1 MRTRMAGTATL
12 ALALALTSAGC
23 GSKDKSASGGSGSD
37 TVNLGASVSL
47 TGAIAKEGKLTQEG
61 YQLCTDTINGKGG
74 IKVGDKTQKIKITYQ
89 DDQSIPDTAGQIV
102 EQFNDKGL
110 KLILGPYGSATTEAA
125 AAVVERLGQT
135 MVDSS
140 GADDSIFSKGYQRT
154 FAVLSPATEY
164 ASSII
169 KAVMELG
176 TPKPKTV
183 VFLSAD
189 DGFSKTVTTGG
200 IATAKNLGLKVL
212 GTEYFPN
219 GATDVSS
226 AITKVRGLHPDL
238 VIGSVHLAEG
248 VAIIKQ
254 SNELGFRPAGGFG
267 ESVAPPVP
275 DFAGTLGSLANG
287 VLGSSQWTKTTSGS
301 EPLFGTAEDYAK
313 SFQAKYGR
321 PPEYHNAMAT
331 AGCLAMALAV
341 QKAGSTDP
349 DKVRDALAAMNTTS
363 FFGPIKFDSTG
374 KNVTKKMQVIQIQ
387 NGKVVNVWPKEGAEA
402 PMVWPG
408 TKS

>member
-1 MRTRMAGTATL
+1 MRTRTAGTATL
-12 ALALALTSAGC
+12 ALALALASAGC
-23 GSKDKSASGGSGSD
+23 GSKDKASSGSTGD

-47 TGAIAKEGKLTQEG
+47 TGALAKEGRLTQEG
-61 YQLCTDTINGKGG
+61 YTVCTETINGKGG
-74 IKVGDKTQKIKITYQ
+74 IKVGDKTRKINITYQ

-110 KLILGPYGSATTEAA
+110 RLVLGPYGSATTEAA

-140 GADDSIFSKGYQRT
+140 GADDAIFSKGYKRT

-164 ASSII
+164 ASSIV
-169 KAVMELG
+169 KAAMELG

-200 IATAKNLGLKVL
+200 VATAKNLGLQVL
-212 GTEYFPN
+212 ATEYFPN

-226 AITKVRGLHPDL
+226 AITKVRHLHPDL

-248 VAIIKQ
+248 VAIVKQ
-254 SNELGFRPAGGFG
+254 SNELGLRPSGGFG

-275 DFAGTLGSLANG
+275 DFAKTLGRLANG
-287 VLGSSQWTKTTSGS
+287 VLGSSQWTVTTAGS
-301 EPLFGTAEDYAK
+301 EPLFGTAKDYAK

-321 PPEYHNAMAT
+321 APEYHNAMAT
-331 AGCLAMALAV
+331 AGCLAMASAV

-349 DKVRDALAAMNTTS
+349 DKVRDALAGLDMQS

-387 NGKVVNVWPKEGAEA
+387 KGKAVNVWPKEGAEA
-402 PMVWPG
+402 PMIWPG